1 MVIFHSYGKNHVK
14 KSEKQKTPGEV
25 QFQTS
30 PENSPGNSEL
40 LDTLG
45 RVDQAIRGRVQQGG
59 ESGLGGTGDRSR
71 RSSHENKK
79 KRRDHRY
86 YHLGTGWSPQ
96 DS

>member
-1 MVIFHSYGKNHVK
+1 MVIFHSCGENHVK

-30 PENSPGNSEL
+30 PENSPENSEL

-59 ESGLGGTGDRSR
+59 ESGLGGTGPLGQDGQATF
-71 RSSHENKK
+71 KK
-79 KRRDHRY
+79 
-86 YHLGTGWSPQ
+86 PQ
-96 DS
+96 KGLLILPSGYRMGPP